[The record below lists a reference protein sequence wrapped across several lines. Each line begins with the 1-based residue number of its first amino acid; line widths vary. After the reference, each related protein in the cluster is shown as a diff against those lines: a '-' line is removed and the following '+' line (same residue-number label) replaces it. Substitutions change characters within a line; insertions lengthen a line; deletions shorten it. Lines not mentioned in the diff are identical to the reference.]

1 MQEDIPKRKTT
12 PMMRFIFSLTFLS
25 TIGLPVSAQDMP
37 LSQILIEG
45 EGWELVSAGYKFTEG
60 PAANEKGEVF
70 FTDVSES
77 KIYKI
82 DLDGNVTLWAEETN
96 ATAGLM
102 FGADGVLYGTSI
114 GGGAIVKFSADGKM
128 VPVADGISCNDLV
141 IDGNGNI
148 YFTDHTNGNVMHIP
162 VGGKPKVVAQEI
174 TFPNGLILWNDQQSL
189 VVSDMRGANLWN
201 FRVETDGSLSF
212 KQPYST
218 MELPVGSTESGADGM
233 TTDKDGRIYV
243 CTTKGIQVF
252 DTTGRYCG
260 VVSKPQRAF
269 LSNIAFGGTELDTI
283 YVTCADKVY
292 KRKLNT
298 KGIRYAVKVQTP

>member
-1 MQEDIPKRKTT
+1 MKSMNRIDKWHVRLRVTL
-12 PMMRFIFSLTFLS
+12 SLAFLGS
-25 TIGLPVSAQDMP
+25 TCLSVAAQDMP
-37 LSQILIEG
+37 LSQILIDG

-60 PAANEKGEVF
+60 PAANKQGEVF
-70 FTDVSES
+70 FTDVPES

-82 DLDGNVTLWAEETN
+82 DLEGNVTLWAEETN

-114 GGGAIVKFSADGKM
+114 GGGAIVKFSADAKM
-128 VPVADGISCNDLV
+128 ETVVKGISCNDLV
-141 IDGNGNI
+141 VDGKGNI

-162 VGGKPKVVAQEI
+162 PGGEARLVARDI
-174 TFPNGLILWNDQQSL
+174 TFPNGLILWNDQQTL

-201 FRVETDGSLSF
+201 FKIETNGSLSF

-218 MELPVGSTESGADGM
+218 MELPVGSNESGADGM

-243 CTTKGIQVF
+243 CTTKGLQVY

-260 VVSKPQRAF
+260 AVSKPQRAF
-269 LSNIAFGGTELDTI
+269 LSNVAFGGKDLDTI
-283 YVTCADKVY
+283 YVTCSDKVY

-298 KGIRYAVKVQTP
+298 RGVRYAAQETDK

>member
-1 MQEDIPKRKTT
+1 MQRENQKRKVSLMTRFLCSLALLF
-12 PMMRFIFSLTFLS
+12 MM
-25 TIGLPVSAQDMP
+25 GLPVAAQDMP

-60 PAANEKGEVF
+60 PAANKKGEVF
-70 FTDVSES
+70 FTDVPES

-82 DLDGNVTLWAEETN
+82 DPEGNVTLWAEETN

-114 GGGAIVKFSADGKM
+114 GGGAIVKFTADGKM
-128 VPVADGISCNDLV
+128 ESIADGISCNDLV
-141 IDGNGNI
+141 VDGKGNI
-148 YFTDHTNGNVMHIP
+148 YFTDHENGNVIHIP
-162 VGGKPKVVAQEI
+162 AGGESKVVAQDI
-174 TFPNGLILWNDQQSL
+174 TFPNGLILWNDQQTL

-201 FRVETDGSLSF
+201 FRIEADGSLSF

-243 CTTKGIQVF
+243 CTTKGVQVY

-260 VVSKPQRAF
+260 AVSKPQRAF
-269 LSNIAFGGTELDTI
+269 LSNIAFGGPELDTI
-283 YVTCADKVY
+283 YVTCSDKVY
-292 KRKLNT
+292 RRKLNT
-298 KGIRYAVKVQTP
+298 KGIRYVVNKQKP